1 MFIIYSCGL
10 SILQSVTVS
19 LVIPAVL
26 TLYDGVVKFEA
37 RHLRKMV
44 AALRDSLMRRFL
56 GIFQRVKMAVSLNPQ
71 KEPFCDRLYAAA
83 AVLDPNQKLLWVDHD
98 VHVSDPDS
106 FEDDDDPNKIANV
119 KTALKGNLL
128 MCRCTKN
135 LEYQFCIS

>member
-1 MFIIYSCGL
+1 MLIIYSCGL

-37 RHLRKMV
+37 KHLRKMV
-44 AALRDSLMRRFL
+44 AALRDSLMRRLL
-56 GIFQRVKMAVSLNPQ
+56 GVFNQVKMAVSLNPQ
-71 KEPFCDRLYAAA
+71 KERFCNRLYVAA

-98 VHVSDPDS
+98 VHVSDSDS
-106 FEDDDDPNKIANV
+106 FEDDDDPSEKANV
-119 KTALKGNLL
+119 KTVLKGNLF